1 MANRITF
8 LVDGFN
14 LYHSVV
20 DLQRNTGDN
29 CRWLDIR
36 SLCSSF
42 LSAIGNTATVDTI
55 YYFSALA
62 QHAEAWRPGTVER
75 HRTYLAALASTGIV
89 SELGKFKAKEANDRC
104 DKCGHFGTMVRHEEK
119 ETDVAI
125 ACRMLEL
132 CLSPTVNGIVVVS
145 GDTDLVPAMRTIGR
159 LSQVPLYAILP
170 YRRYNNAFDNL
181 VVRRFTLAPD
191 HYRRHQLP
199 ASITLPSS
207 ATIAKP
213 PEWA

>member
-1 MANRITF
+1 VANRITF

-20 DLQRNTGDN
+20 DLRRNTGGN

-36 SLCSSF
+36 SLCGSF
-42 LSAIGNTATVDTI
+42 LSAIGNAATVDTI

-75 HRTYLAALASTGIV
+75 HRIYLEALASTGIV
-89 SELGKFKAKEANDRC
+89 SELGKFKAKEVSYRC
-104 DKCGHFGTMVRHEEK
+104 DQCGHSGTMVRHEEK
-119 ETDVAI
+119 ETDVGI

-132 CLSPTVNGIVVVS
+132 CLRPAVDGIVVVS
-145 GDTDLVPAMRTIGR
+145 GDTDLVPAMRTVGR

-181 VVRRFTLAPD
+181 VVRRFTLARD
-191 HYRRHQLP
+191 HYRRHQFP
-199 ASITLPSS
+199 ASITLTSG
-207 ATIAKP
+207 AIIAKP